1 MLCLKR
7 WLFDFSAP
15 SFVMIWPTFSSAL
28 NCSSAL
34 KSFMKRDKTWRI
46 GRSSKKWSAMNF
58 RASAWSNRNLVTRR
72 KICNFIPSFWEKEN
86 ERKAEKSEG
95 ICFKQTLLLMTED
108 CILSYKL
115 WCWAWYCQA
124 KKGEER
130 SLSKGNADYQAGWV
144 YQRKM
149 GGLLFGVGVRLDY
162 YEERTTE
169 EGEWL
174 GWLPHKKPAATLLL
188 IAPLSEQLHVLQGL
202 KTFESSRKGSSR
214 WIIESD

>member
-124 KKGEER
+124 KKTK
-130 SLSKGNADYQAGWV
+130 KGL
-144 YQRKM
+144 YQRAMQIIKPVECIKERWGACCLVLGWDWIITRSARQRKVNDL
-149 GGLLFGVGVRLDY
+149 GGSPTRSQQPHFCSLLLFQNNYMCCRV
-162 YEERTTE
+162 
-169 EGEWL
+169 
-174 GWLPHKKPAATLLL
+174 
-188 IAPLSEQLHVLQGL
+188 
-202 KTFESSRKGSSR
+202 
-214 WIIESD
+214 